1 MALTEGSAA
10 RPASPP
16 RVPGYRLGER
26 LGVGGTGT
34 VWAATREA
42 DGTPCAVK
50 LVATGDGD
58 EAAAAAR
65 ELAVLARVDVEG
77 LVGFHEALVLA
88 EDGSE
93 AVALVLDHVGG
104 GSLERVVRARGRLS
118 VGESVTVLAPVAR
131 TLAGLHALG
140 VVHGDVSPANVLLER
155 SGRPLLGDLGVARLA
170 GELPG
175 DVHGTD
181 GFVAPEVLD
190 GGVVGAAADV
200 YAVGALAWCCVTGSP
215 PGPAALRP
223 ALESL
228 VPGLPPAWIEATKQA
243 LRGDPAQRPTAAE
256 LALAYFDS
264 AACEP
269 LRLVVGSDETSML
282 THRLRSAPSPAAAT
296 GPVADRRVRRSARLR
311 VVRGRLLGCLPRFR
325 GQTGRALASLATLLV
340 VLGTAGL
347 MAAGTIPAPSWLTP
361 DEGREDAVVPV
372 SRSGAGTASA
382 RDPLVDPRAPSNQP
396 VRLMQAL
403 SDLRARA
410 MQSSSV
416 ADLARLDAPGSPAL
430 AADSAT
436 LADLREAG
444 RAYEG
449 VRLLVRRAEAMRVA
463 QRSATVE
470 AVVDTTAYRVVAA
483 GETSTRSAVG
493 GQRLR
498 FALVWTHGRWLVDRV
513 EAVSGAGATGP
524 PGATGAGS

>member
-1 MALTEGSAA
+1 MAGTEGSDG

-16 RVPGYRLGER
+16 RLPGYRVGDLLGA
-26 LGVGGTGT
+26 GGTGT

-42 DGTPCAVK
+42 DDTPCAVK
-50 LVATGDGD
+50 VVAARDGDG
-58 EAAAAAR
+58 AAAAAR
-65 ELAVLARVDVEG
+65 ELEVLARVDVEG
-77 LVGFHEALVLA
+77 LVGFHEGLVLDQ
-88 EDGSE
+88 DGTE
-93 AVALVLDHVGG
+93 AVALVLDHVPG

-118 VGESVTVLAPVAR
+118 VGESVTILAPVAR

-175 DVHGTD
+175 DAHGTD

-190 GGVVGAAADV
+190 GGPVGAAADV

-215 PGPAALRP
+215 PGPGALRP
-223 ALESL
+223 PLESL
-228 VPGLPPAWIEATKQA
+228 VPGLPAAWLDATRQA

-256 LALAYFDS
+256 LALAYFDA

-282 THRLRSAPSPAAAT
+282 THRLRSAPAPGPAPGALPGDRLPARRPEARTVRVLATAGALLLVLAT
-296 GPVADRRVRRSARLR
+296 G
-311 VVRGRLLGCLPRFR
+311 GLL
-325 GQTGRALASLATLLV
+325 
-340 VLGTAGL
+340 
-347 MAAGTIPAPSWLTP
+347 AAGTIPAPSWLAP
-361 DEGREDAVVPV
+361 HAGREDTVVPV
-372 SRSGAGTASA
+372 SRSSATAA
-382 RDPLVDPRAPSNQP
+382 APAPAPAPVRDPLVDPRAPRDQP

-410 MQSSSV
+410 MESSSL

-436 LADLREAG
+436 LRRLGQEG
-444 RAYEG
+444 GSYEG
-449 VRLLVRRAEAMRVA
+449 VRLVVRRAGATTVTP
-463 QRSATVE
+463 RSATVE
-470 AVVDTTAYRVVAA
+470 AVVDTAAYRVVGA
-483 GETSTRSAVG
+483 GSTRTAAAVA

-498 FALVWTHGRWLVDRV
+498 FALVWTQGRWLVDRV
-513 EAVSGAGATGP
+513 EAVTDAGAPGASGAGRAGP
-524 PGATGAGS
+524 